1 MDGFKSA
8 EKILSFHNDMKRT
21 KGLDNFVQDLKIV
34 AVTSYLNK
42 DTELKAKQ
50 VGLEKVYAKPI
61 GINAINEIITGKKF
75 EGEQSVSDSDDE
87 VEDL

>member
-1 MDGFKSA
+1 
-8 EKILSFHNDMKRT
+8 MKRT
-21 KGLDNFVQDLKIV
+21 KGLDNLVQDLKIV

-61 GINAINEIITGKKF
+61 GVNALSEIITGQKF
-75 EGEQSVSDSDDE
+75 ESEQSVSDSDDE